1 MYAPPLRI
9 VHYLKWVRRRDGGV
23 VQCVLELAPAQARA
37 GHDVT
42 LLTADDSDVP
52 GGPQSPWL
60 KLTERSPMAEPS
72 RGPFSR
78 GLRSIRLGLW
88 DPVAAAR
95 GRTPDD
101 AEWDTPTQLLTRSG
115 LRAARRVIADA
126 DAVHIHG
133 PWSTSNAQAARLCR
147 ALDRPYIVSAHGM
160 LDDWCMAQSA
170 GKKRLHLALMGRRML
185 DNALCVHCSASEEA
199 RQVRAHTSAPTRVVP
214 LPMDLTPFRAA
225 PDPAPARAAFGLA
238 PGVPQVVFLSRLHP
252 KKGADKLVEA
262 CAILRARGRDL
273 QLTIAGPEQDAPHVA
288 SLRRAID
295 AAGFAPGRCRLVGM
309 VVGAEKLSLMAA
321 ADAFVLPT
329 SQENFGFVL
338 LEAVL
343 CGAKIITTK
352 GVDIWKELEENAGA
366 TILPDASPAPLADAI
381 ARALDAGPA
390 DTAEGRAWASGWL
403 DEPRLMTEYERMYR
417 EGGGGPVGATA

>member
-1 MYAPPLRI
+1 LRI

-52 GGPQSPWL
+52 RGPGSPWL
-60 KLTERSPMAEPS
+60 KLSERSPMAEPS
-72 RGPFSR
+72 RGPFSK

-88 DPVAAAR
+88 DPAASVK

-101 AEWDTPTQLLTRSG
+101 AEWDTPTQFLTRAG
-115 LRAARRVIADA
+115 HRAARRSIIDA

-133 PWSTSNAQAARLCR
+133 PWSTSNIQIARLCR
-147 ALDRPYIVSAHGM
+147 ILSKPYVVSAHGM

-170 GKKRLHLALMGRRML
+170 GKKRLHLALMGRSML
-185 DNALCVHCSASEEA
+185 DGALCVHCSASEEA

-214 LPMDLTPFRAA
+214 LPMDLTPFRTA
-225 PDPAPARAAFGLA
+225 PDPALARTKFGLA
-238 PGVPQVVFLSRLHP
+238 PGVPQIVFLSRLHP

-262 CAILRARGRDL
+262 CALLKAKGRDF
-273 QLTIAGPEQDAPHVA
+273 QLTIAGPEQDAAHVG
-288 SLRRAID
+288 SLRRAIA
-295 AAGFAPGRCRLVGM
+295 AAGFAPDRCRLVGM

-321 ADAFVLPT
+321 ADVFVLPT

-343 CGAKIITTK
+343 SGARVITSK
-352 GVDIWKELEENAGA
+352 GVDIWKELQDNAGA
-366 TILPDASPAPLADAI
+366 TILPDASPGPLADAI
-381 ARALDAGPA
+381 ARALDSGPA
-390 DTAEGRAWASGWL
+390 DTAKGRAWAMEWL
-403 DEPRLMTEYERMYR
+403 DEPRLMAEYERMYR
-417 EGGGGPVGATA
+417 DEPGPAPPTA